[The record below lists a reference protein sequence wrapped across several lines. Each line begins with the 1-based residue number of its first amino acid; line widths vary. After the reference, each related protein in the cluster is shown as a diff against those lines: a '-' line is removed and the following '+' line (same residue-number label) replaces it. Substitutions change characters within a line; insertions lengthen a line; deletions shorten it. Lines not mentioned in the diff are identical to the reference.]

1 MFTRYLIRYFRV
13 FMVAIVFLS
22 GMTALSQ
29 EKDNDLPEA
38 NEKFV
43 SKNYAEAETQY
54 RISNSKFVKNP
65 ISSYNLGNAIYKEN
79 FASEAK
85 FAFKKAIKNS
95 NTKTEKHNAYHN
107 LGNSFMKEKDYSNA
121 VESYKNALRNN
132 PSDEQTRYNL
142 ALAKKM
148 LKEHPP
154 KKDGKKDNKKK
165 DDNNKDKKNN
175 KKDDDNKKNEN
186 DKNKDERDK
195 KNDDNGQLKP
205 QPNAISKQRLE
216 NLLNAVNHEE
226 KKVQDKMKGEK
237 VKGNPVDNEK
247 DW

>member
-13 FMVAIVFLS
+13 FMVAIGFLY
-22 GMTALSQ
+22 GTVALAQ

-54 RISNSKFVKNP
+54 RISNSKFAKNP

-79 FASEAK
+79 FAAEAK

-95 NTKTEKHNAYHN
+95 KTKPEKYNAYHN

-154 KKDGKKDNKKK
+154 KKDGEKDKKKK
-165 DDNNKDKKNN
+165 DDKSKK
-175 KKDDDNKKNEN
+175 
-186 DKNKDERDK
+186 KDERDK
-195 KNDDNGQLKP
+195 KKDDRSKNQDERDKKKDDNGQPKP

-226 KKVQDKMKGEK
+226 KKVQDKMKGKK

>member
-13 FMVAIVFLS
+13 FMVAIGFLS
-22 GMTALSQ
+22 TMTVLAQ

-38 NEKFV
+38 NEKFT
-43 SKNYAEAETQY
+43 SKNYTEAEILY
-54 RISNSKFVKNP
+54 RISNSKFTNNP

-79 FASEAK
+79 FAGEAK

-121 VESYKNALRNN
+121 VENYKNALRNN

-154 KKDGKKDNKKK
+154 KKDGEKDKKKK
-165 DDNNKDKKNN
+165 DDRS
-175 KKDDDNKKNEN
+175 
-186 DKNKDERDK
+186 KNKDERDK
-195 KNDDNGQLKP
+195 KQNDNGQPKP
-205 QPNAISKQRLE
+205 QPNAISKQRLD

-226 KKVQDKMKGEK
+226 KKVQDKMKGK
-237 VKGNPVDNEK
+237 KAKGQPVDNEK